1 MGILILG
8 TGGHAKVALDILLE
22 MKEAVQGFLDDNP
35 ATHQK
40 RIHGY
45 PVIGPIHDW
54 RKYGRRLAMG
64 IGSNSAKKTIYHSLG
79 AEPYWVNMI
88 HPDAA
93 ISRFATIGMGSM
105 ICFGSCVGPDAH
117 IGDLCVVN
125 TGATVDHDC
134 FLGDY
139 SHIAVGAHLSG
150 NVTVGE
156 GAFVG
161 AGSVARQGTNIGE
174 WSTVGAGAVVV
185 KDVPAHVTVVGVPA
199 SIMAMR
205 SDPIPS

>member
-1 MGILILG
+1 MILG

-35 ATHQK
+35 DMHRRK
-40 RIHGY
+40 IHGY

-64 IGSNSAKKTIYHSLG
+64 IGSNEAKKRIFESLG
-79 AEPYWVNMI
+79 EEPYWVNMI
-88 HPDAA
+88 HPDAS
-93 ISRFATIGMGSM
+93 ISRFATIGMGAM
-105 ICFGSCVGPDAH
+105 ICFGTCIGPDAH
-117 IGDLCVVN
+117 IGDLSVVN

-150 NVTVGE
+150 NVTIGE
-156 GAFVG
+156 GAFFG
-161 AGSVARQGTNIGE
+161 AGAVARQGMSVGD
-174 WSTVGAGAVVV
+174 WATVGAGAVVV
-185 KDVPAHVTVVGVPA
+185 KDVPPRVTVVGVPA
-199 SIMAMR
+199 AIMAER